1 MIDYVVDMFEK
12 YDYLRWAY
20 SFQAFM
26 KKSNLLMVIPNF
38 GLGGAQRAFH
48 DHSVELQKRY
58 EVTEVVFNLDE
69 PNIYPSNN
77 PLESLEVPGGGSA
90 FDKVLN
96 FRKRITRLRT
106 LKRRLSTD
114 ICISHLEGA
123 DYINL
128 LSKGREK
135 VVLLIQGS
143 KTHDHNISGPS
154 GWLRKRVLMPWL
166 YQRADRIVTVSR
178 DIIPEMINEFGVAPD
193 KLVAINNSFEV
204 EQVRAESLETL
215 DAAMQAVYATAPVL
229 VTSGR
234 LAIQKNQAPLL
245 TIFAELIKQQNVKLV
260 FIGDGDLRDSLTS
273 QARAL
278 GLRVYEAWAEDV
290 LSPNYDVYFM
300 GLQKNP
306 FKYIRPASLF
316 VFPSSWEGFPLALGE
331 AMTCG
336 VAVVTTDCPTGPREM
351 LAPASTTP
359 TMPIRTAEVAEY
371 GVLMPMLNNVNTL
384 NSDQQVWVDT
394 LARLLNDEAGRKRLG
409 HLAQQR
415 SDDFSHTR
423 TFQRWSQVIDEVLG
437 NG

>member
-1 MIDYVVDMFEK
+1 
-12 YDYLRWAY
+12 
-20 SFQAFM
+20 M
-26 KKSNLLMVIPNF
+26 KKAKLLMVIPNL

-69 PNIYPSNN
+69 PNIYPSGN
-77 PLESLEVPGGGSA
+77 PVESLGVSGGGSPFNKA
-90 FDKVLN
+90 SN
-96 FRKRITRLRT
+96 FRKRIVRLRE
-106 LKRRLSTD
+106 LKQRLSTD

-135 VVLLIQGS
+135 VILLIQGS
-143 KTHDHNISGPS
+143 KTHDHNISGPI
-154 GWLRKRVLMPWL
+154 GWLRKKGLMPWL
-166 YQRADRIVTVSR
+166 YRRADRIVTVSR
-178 DIIPEMINEFGVAPD
+178 DIIPEMVDEFGVSPD

-245 TIFAELIKQQNVKLV
+245 TIFAELIRRQTAKLV
-260 FIGDGDLRDSLTS
+260 FIGDGDLRNSLTR
-273 QARAL
+273 QARDL
-278 GLRVYEAWAEDV
+278 GLRVYEAWAGDV

-351 LAPASTTP
+351 LAPSSTTP
-359 TMPIRTAEVAEY
+359 ATPIRTAEVAEY
-371 GVLMPMLNNVNTL
+371 GVLMPMLNNVSTL
-384 NSDQQVWVDT
+384 SADQQIWVDT
-394 LARLLNDEAGRKRLG
+394 LMRLLNDETERKRLG
-409 HLAQQR
+409 QLAQQR

-423 TFQRWSQVIDEVLG
+423 TFQRWSQIIDEVLG
-437 NG
+437 S